1 MLRDN
6 VVLTAGKEKPGIPG
20 RIPGILTCKLSED
33 LAGYDL
39 SQMIPKVKVLRKA
52 VLGHFK
58 IL

>member
-33 LAGYDL
+33 LAGL